1 MIIRT
6 AQCGED
12 PRVAKFIF
20 HYQALG
26 IKVGITCFTRGKI
39 CSRKSS
45 SSVLH
50 STYRVTPFKIVD
62 RFPRRVR
69 KFILAFDFIL
79 NSIRLAGQWNPK
91 VIHGCDVDGY
101 TLARIANGFGRK
113 KIFEVYDPWTTMTQ
127 SKLAAVAEGKAFY
140 ESDVLV
146 MSAKDS
152 RIKIPRIQGTFLG
165 NEVDIELAES
175 KIKLASDIRA
185 NNPSYFLKPYI
196 LVGGT
201 LNESIRISNLIE
213 VVKRFPSI
221 NMLIASKK
229 EKITE
234 IYLDRIPDNIVFIGE
249 QDWGTWLSFVKYS
262 SFVWVYYDVKNFH
275 YESHISPNK
284 YWEASL
290 YNRPMFVY
298 EKNQFCDRVNFEGKL
313 IELGE
318 EIELTLP
325 SYLESYLNS
334 TEMQKPILTDE
345 HHAKWLEIQNMRRHN
360 VKEILQW
367 VELL

>member
-1 MIIRT
+1 
-6 AQCGED
+6 
-12 PRVAKFIF
+12 
-20 HYQALG
+20 
-26 IKVGITCFTRGKI
+26 
-39 CSRKSS
+39 
-45 SSVLH
+45 
-50 STYRVTPFKIVD
+50 
-62 RFPRRVR
+62 
-69 KFILAFDFIL
+69 
-79 NSIRLAGQWNPK
+79 
-91 VIHGCDVDGY
+91 
-101 TLARIANGFGRK
+101 
-113 KIFEVYDPWTTMTQ
+113 
-127 SKLAAVAEGKAFY
+127 
-140 ESDVLV
+140 
-146 MSAKDS
+146 
-152 RIKIPRIQGTFLG
+152 
-165 NEVDIELAES
+165 
-175 KIKLASDIRA
+175 
-185 NNPSYFLKPYI
+185 
-196 LVGGT
+196 
-201 LNESIRISNLIE
+201 
-213 VVKRFPSI
+213 
-221 NMLIASKK
+221 MLIASKK

-345 HHAKWLEIQNMRRHN
+345 HHAQWLEIQNMRRHN